1 MGGYDRQILNEA
13 SALLQRKYIET
24 VFYQQLFDTFDNRM
38 SIKVNS
44 FLRELALNSW
54 VLLKRPLCMLM
65 EGNKEVEEQLLVE
78 IL

>member
-54 VLLKRPLCMLM
+54 VLLKRPIMHVN
-65 EGNKEVEEQLLVE
+65 GGK
-78 IL
+78 